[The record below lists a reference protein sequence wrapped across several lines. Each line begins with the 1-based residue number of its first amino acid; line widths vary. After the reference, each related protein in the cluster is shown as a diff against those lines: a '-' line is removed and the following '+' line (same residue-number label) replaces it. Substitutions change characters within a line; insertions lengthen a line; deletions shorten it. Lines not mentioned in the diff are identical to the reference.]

1 MNNNPQAP
9 ASVTSYSTE
18 KGRKCRAA
26 ISFHNAVRR
35 DGRRWRVPRHDD
47 LGSVQAQYGGSG
59 GPNVWK
65 STAYYRDYPNG
76 PQFCGRCVH
85 FRPPAACQIVEPPI
99 SPSGWCRFF
108 YPQPVVLYRRGA
120 PVGPGY

>member
-47 LGSVQAQYGGSG
+47 LGSGAGA
-59 GPNVWK
+59 VWRIGR
-65 STAYYRDYPNG
+65 SQRLEING
-76 PQFCGRCVH
+76 LLSRLSQRSAIL
-85 FRPPAACQIVEPPI
+85 R
-99 SPSGWCRFF
+99 
-108 YPQPVVLYRRGA
+108 
-120 PVGPGY
+120 